1 MASPKHAIPVSP
13 ILGANENL
21 QADLVRAILS
31 GYDATAAQGAR
42 IAVLAAKNANSSP
55 DFDQDLTGLLTNARL
70 AVHDGTNWGR
80 LRGGIDNAVAAGN
93 LRGMYVGGIVTE
105 PADVFVDGDVSLLHF
120 DLQGRLQVTSSDV
133 QPGETIA
140 SPADIPVGVGATV
153 PLPVIPAGT
162 RRMTVQVTGGDGTS
176 RIRVREVGGAA
187 GRGRLLLMY
196 GSTVYGGVDGA
207 LAALEVQNVAGPAAT
222 VAVQFEED

>member
-1 MASPKHAIPVSP
+1 VAAPNNVVRPVEARDGS
-13 ILGANENL
+13 
-21 QADLVRAILS
+21 ADA
-31 GYDATAAQGAR
+31 GF
-42 IAVLAAKNANSSP
+42 LAANV
-55 DFDQDLTGLLTNARL
+55 GLVTNARL

-120 DLQGRLQVTSSDV
+120 DLQGRLQVTLSDV